1 MRSPTLSA
9 VAIIAGLLIL
19 APATHA
25 HAAQSSPSSEIK
37 GAYQT
42 WITALQAA
50 KCDGTV
56 VSREYTNDAVL
67 IATFSTFVKG
77 RADLT
82 EYFDTL
88 TCYPNLA
95 VKTDRI
101 TTGRDGDMGYA
112 TGLYTFSYTG
122 KDGATVRVPARFTF
136 VFVDKD
142 GRWVIANHHSS
153 TQIAKIKG
161 MILPFF

>member
-1 MRSPTLSA
+1 MRIPTLSA
-9 VAIIAGLLIL
+9 VTIVAGLLVL
-19 APATHA
+19 APATQA
-25 HAAQSSPSSEIK
+25 HAAQSSPSPEIK
-37 GAYQT
+37 GAYQSWVT
-42 WITALQAA
+42 VLEAA
-50 KCDGTV
+50 KCDGTA

-67 IATFSTFVKG
+67 IATFSTYIKG

-82 EYFDTL
+82 KYFDTL
-88 TCYPNLA
+88 TCNPNLT

-122 KDGATVRVPARFTF
+122 KDGATVKVPARFTF

-153 TQIAKIKG
+153 TQIAKVKG
-161 MILPFF
+161 MKPFL